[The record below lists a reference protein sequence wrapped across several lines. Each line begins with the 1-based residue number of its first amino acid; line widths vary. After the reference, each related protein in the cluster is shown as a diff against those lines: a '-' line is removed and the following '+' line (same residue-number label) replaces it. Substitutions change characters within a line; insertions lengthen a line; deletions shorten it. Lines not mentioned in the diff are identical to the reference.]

1 MWQYSLIK
9 IDEILENNDY
19 NNRRPINKRL
29 SEVYLND
36 SYNIVN
42 EKIIKLKKLEFVFS
56 NLTEILKHYA
66 VVQDIIAKSLLDNSL
81 AQNDVISIFYLEKL
95 LIWIQ

>member
-1 MWQYSLIK
+1 MRVISYFIIK
-9 IDEILENNDY
+9 DEILENPDFNR
-19 NNRRPINKRL
+19 RRPINNRL

-66 VVQDIIAKSLLDNSL
+66 IVQDIIAKSILQNSL
-81 AQNDVISIFYLEKL
+81 CQNDVLYI
-95 LIWIQ
+95 